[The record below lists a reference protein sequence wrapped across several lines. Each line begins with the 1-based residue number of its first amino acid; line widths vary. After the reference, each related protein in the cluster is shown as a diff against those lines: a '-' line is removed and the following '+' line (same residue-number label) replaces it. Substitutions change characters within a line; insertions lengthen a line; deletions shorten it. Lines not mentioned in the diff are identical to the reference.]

1 MEIACYRD
9 DNTPYVSAKDIEDVK
24 LLKWFAD
31 NLMKSNGD
39 KCYLLVNTSDKVNSK
54 IENFHIYNSK
64 CEKLLG
70 VKFDH
75 KLTFDDHISE
85 LCKKASQKVQA
96 LPRVTPYLNISK
108 GSVFL
113 KAVLHRK
120 FVSVLLYRCVAVVLT
135 IAK

>member
-1 MEIACYRD
+1 
-9 DNTPYVSAKDIEDVK
+9 
-24 LLKWFAD
+24 
-31 NLMKSNGD
+31 MKSNGD
-39 KCYLLVNTSDKVNSK
+39 KCYLLINTSDKVNSK
-54 IENFHIYNSK
+54 IENFHIYNIK
-64 CEKLLG
+64 CEKLLW

-108 GSVFL
+108 GTIFL
-113 KAVLHRK
+113 NAFLHRK
-120 FVSVLLYRCVAVVLT
+120 FVSVAVVLT